1 MWKCLISRFVEDMNA
16 RQRSSF
22 SFCELRY
29 SPLELNSWKN
39 RQHMTNWKTWNK
51 SDGVWNSPRWRF
63 RSCCRRRCLSSVY
76 LSSPE
81 RSLEAL
87 RKHAWNVSGYK
98 AWLDYKQMKQLPR
111 WLQHSQWAEGA
122 FFSGQVH
129 SSLAFIPATGHKSSA
144 IKMGYSGQW
153 HSPRGFFQG
162 VEQCLNQIIVLNLF
176 LCAVPSMHKPQYQD
190 LSYSAGDACPLQ

>member
-1 MWKCLISRFVEDMNA
+1 MR
-16 RQRSSF
+16 RTRSFWGANQVPWGANYNGANSLRGETTGFLEESF
-22 SFCELRY
+22 RAPKDL
-29 SPLELNSWKN
+29 
-39 RQHMTNWKTWNK
+39 
-51 SDGVWNSPRWRF
+51 
-63 RSCCRRRCLSSVY
+63 
-76 LSSPE
+76 
-81 RSLEAL
+81 
-87 RKHAWNVSGYK
+87 KHAWNVSGYK

-111 WLQHSQWAEGA
+111 WLQHSQWAEEA

-129 SSLAFIPATGHKSSA
+129 SRLPFIPATGHKSSA

-153 HSPRGFFQG
+153 HSLRGFFQC